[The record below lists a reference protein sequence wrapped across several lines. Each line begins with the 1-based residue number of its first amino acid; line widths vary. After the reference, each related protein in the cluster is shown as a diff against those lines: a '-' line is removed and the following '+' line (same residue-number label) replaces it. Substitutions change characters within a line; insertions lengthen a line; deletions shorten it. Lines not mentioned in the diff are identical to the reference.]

1 MGKLH
6 LFCISRWQEVESAL
20 PLLCGAVQGFGAPV
34 PDLYPRDRSF
44 TVWWQSVCLNGV
56 SRLRIFCMCLP
67 TTGKHCWTW
76 TAQIRGLSVSWWEE
90 ITEKVSSG
98 ELSCWATRDEHHMQG
113 ITVKISLL
121 EPSVESIYAVLLYF
135 QTETLFP
142 TSILLSRGAQSVQQK
157 FKITEEKEE
166 YFIQPILGRQL
177 MQYWRQ

>member
-1 MGKLH
+1 
-6 LFCISRWQEVESAL
+6 
-20 PLLCGAVQGFGAPV
+20 
-34 PDLYPRDRSF
+34 
-44 TVWWQSVCLNGV
+44 
-56 SRLRIFCMCLP
+56 
-67 TTGKHCWTW
+67 
-76 TAQIRGLSVSWWEE
+76 
-90 ITEKVSSG
+90 
-98 ELSCWATRDEHHMQG
+98 MQG

-177 MQYWRQ
+177 MQY